1 MEGPGNDRCFDFE
14 ERVAEMNSETGSMLR
29 LDGSFDPSGEPV
41 PETGVGQ
48 QKGNRSAQPIA
59 IVGMACRFP
68 KAEDLSAFWRLLEAG
83 ENGVTEG
90 VPGSG
95 VGCGEM
101 DGAVHPEPTLALFP

>member
-48 QKGNRSAQPIA
+48 QKGTHSR
-59 IVGMACRFP
+59 
-68 KAEDLSAFWRLLEAG
+68 
-83 ENGVTEG
+83 
-90 VPGSG
+90 
-95 VGCGEM
+95 
-101 DGAVHPEPTLALFP
+101 